1 MWLRGLASLCVGS
14 HLARR
19 FRTVSPEAASLVRE
33 LAVDD
38 ELRAVNPQVLDAL
51 EDLDL
56 FVG

>member
-1 MWLRGLASLCVGS
+1 MWLRGLASLCIGS

-19 FRTVSPEAASLVRE
+19 FGAVSPEAAELVRE
-33 LAVDD
+33 LAVDS
-38 ELRAVNPQVLDAL
+38 ELRAVNPQVLEAL